1 MKLTGSVHNHT
12 TFCGDGKNTIPEM
25 AQAAYDAGLATI
37 GFSEHSYVPAEQFG
51 VPPEQLPAYQRE
63 VKRVAAA
70 WQGRLEVLL
79 GLEVDTEAPPLDL
92 APYDYII
99 GSSHAVCAPNGSRW
113 PIDMA
118 PEVTA
123 RCIAEGFGGDALAF
137 VKAYYEQFVAFLLQ
151 LRPTIVG
158 HFDLVRK
165 FNGAGQLFDET
176 SPAYL
181 AIVRAALREVLAQG
195 MVLEVNTGAISRG
208 WRTDPYPA
216 DPLLQDV
223 LAAGGHVIVTA
234 DAHSCDALTCAFDE
248 TVARLRALG
257 FREVQQLT
265 AAGFVPCA
273 I

>member
-1 MKLTGSVHNHT
+1 MKLTGSVHTHT
-12 TFCGDGKNTIPEM
+12 TFCDGKNTVAEM
-25 AQAAYDAGLATI
+25 AQAAYDAGLTTI
-37 GFSEHSYVPAEQFG
+37 GFSGHSYVPAERFG
-51 VPPEQLPAYQRE
+51 IPPEQLPAYQRE

-79 GLEVDTEAPPLDL
+79 GLEIDDEAPPLDL

-99 GSSHAVCAPNGSRW
+99 GSAHAVRAPNGSRW
-113 PIDMA
+113 TVDEA

-137 VKAYYEQFVAFLLQ
+137 VRAYYEQFVPFLLR
-151 LRPTIVG
+151 LRPTFVG
-158 HFDLVRK
+158 HFDLIRK

-234 DAHSCDALTCAFDE
+234 DAHSCEGLTCAFDE
-248 TVARLRALG
+248 TLARLRALG

>member
-1 MKLTGSVHNHT
+1 MKLTGSVHTHT
-12 TFCGDGKNTIPEM
+12 TFCDGQNTAEEM
-25 AQAAYDAGLATI
+25 AQAAYGLGLATI
-37 GFSEHSYVPAEQFG
+37 GFSGHSYVPAEQFG
-51 VPPEQLPAYQRE
+51 IPPEQLPAYQAEIR
-63 VKRVAAA
+63 RLAAH

-79 GLEVDTEAPPLDL
+79 GLEIDTEAPPLNL

-99 GSSHAVCAPNGSRW
+99 GSAHAVQLPNGQRW
-113 PIDMA
+113 TIDDA

-137 VKAYYEQFVAFLLQ
+137 VRAYYEQFVAFLLQ

-181 AIVRAALREVLAQG
+181 AIARAALREVLAQG

-223 LAAGGHVIVTA
+223 LAAGGHIIVTA
-234 DAHSCDALTCAFDE
+234 DAHSCEGLTCAFRE
-248 TVARLRALG
+248 TAGHLRALG
-257 FREVQQLT
+257 FREVQELT
-265 AAGFVPCA
+265 AAGFVPRA
-273 I
+273 L

>member
-1 MKLTGSVHNHT
+1 MKLTGSVHTHT
-12 TFCGDGKNTIPEM
+12 TFCDGKNTVAEM

-37 GFSEHSYVPAEQFG
+37 GFSGHSYVPAEQFG
-51 VPPEQLPAYQRE
+51 IPPEHLPAYQRE
-63 VKRVAAA
+63 VRRVAAA

-79 GLEVDTEAPPLDL
+79 GLEVDNEAPPLSL

-99 GSSHAVCAPNGSRW
+99 GSSHAVRAPNGSRW
-113 PIDMA
+113 TIDEA

-181 AIVRAALREVLAQG
+181 AIARGALREVLAQG

-223 LAAGGHVIVTA
+223 LAAGGHIIVTA